1 MAAPQEQATYFPGL
15 APAYSS
21 ILPSLQHAAAT
32 AAAHGAQHAAS
43 AAAHAPRRPHS
54 AQPGSGTEPTLADV
68 MATLQAFRQESLDR
82 ADRAEQAHQAL
93 QQQINTTSA
102 AVEQSGA
109 VQQSAEHATLVG
121 ARVGTLEA
129 SVEAALLEANQQ
141 VQQLR
146 QEKAALERQ
155 LSNCSNT
162 LSLAMYRTN
171 KQVTRHQFAA
181 SNGDR
186 KLVLRHTAQE
196 PLSAATIFGRT
207 RGALS
212 QDVRIVSVR
221 PLTAQGQGLWVVEAS
236 SREAQQQLL
245 SAWNSQSPGAAWQWV
260 PADEKAR
267 RRFTSAFL
275 FQVHRQLQSAPSHDP
290 HATRLRA
297 LVWGVYYGEPCVA
310 VRPEAGQ
317 PALWHS
323 YPIGTH
329 VPGGALFEFEPHGVN
344 LQNVREQAE
353 RALSSRTLRGGPS
366 TFWEFRPEQGR
377 SPTGSPRRPP
387 SPQAVSAA
395 RQRAQQ
401 ERMAQ
406 HHQQRQ
412 QQQQQQQQHCCASG
426 PRDHASGP
434 RPPAHAAVGTHCGAP
449 IWRGCRPVSWAQRG
463 PRPPAR
469 RPSTPRWR
477 GWLVQHRRLS
487 ACEARAAAAAAHADA
502 RPYCRWALRW
512 RACRR
517 TGQRH
522 HTARTHRSSPLRV
535 PPSGRQASGAHRAG
549 DGRGSSGPRR
559 SRGGRRPR
567 RSRAVPWG
575 GARHSYGRC
584 APADARAGL
593 GNPHVGAAWSTPA
606 ASHWPTAQHH
616 GARAASHRG

>member
-1 MAAPQEQATYFPGL
+1 
-15 APAYSS
+15 
-21 ILPSLQHAAAT
+21 
-32 AAAHGAQHAAS
+32 
-43 AAAHAPRRPHS
+43 
-54 AQPGSGTEPTLADV
+54 
-68 MATLQAFRQESLDR
+68 MATLQSFRQESLDR

-102 AVEQSGA
+102 AVEEVRRVA
-109 VQQSAEHATLVG
+109 QQSAEHATLVG

-186 KLVLRHTAQE
+186 KLVLRHSAQE

-412 QQQQQQQQHCCASG
+412 QQQQQHTAAPAAPGTMRAAQDPRRMQPLAHTVGHLSGAAAGPSAGPNVARDPQPAGPQHPGGGGGSSSTAGSLHARPVLQQQQRTQMHVPIAGGPSAGGPAGAQASG
-426 PRDHASGP
+426 TTRHVLTDPRRSGFP
-434 RPPAHAAVGTHCGAP
+434 PQVVRPQAHIAREMAEAAV
-449 IWRGCRPVSWAQRG
+449 
-463 PRPPAR
+463 
-469 RPSTPRWR
+469 
-477 GWLVQHRRLS
+477 
-487 ACEARAAAAAAHADA
+487 ARAAAEEAA
-502 RPYCRWALRW
+502 
-512 RACRR
+512 
-517 TGQRH
+517 
-522 HTARTHRSSPLRV
+522 
-535 PPSGRQASGAHRAG
+535 
-549 DGRGSSGPRR
+549 GRGALALYHGEGPDTAMGDAHQQMRERGWATPTSGQP
-559 SRGGRRPR
+559 GRHRPR
-567 RSRAVPWG
+567 LTGPQPNTMVLELPATAANANQANP
-575 GARHSYGRC
+575 YGPLV
-584 APADARAGL
+584 AFGD
-593 GNPHVGAAWSTPA
+593 NEFVE
-606 ASHWPTAQHH
+606 Q
-616 GARAASHRG
+616 